1 MLTFHSLTSFSDL
14 KKSDGPYIF
23 PFKPVTSQ
31 KTLYK
36 GTSMKENA
44 NMKSVAAIKPT
55 NAFLIVLFAQ

>member
-1 MLTFHSLTSFSDL
+1 
-14 KKSDGPYIF
+14 
-23 PFKPVTSQ
+23 
-31 KTLYK
+31 LYR